1 MFKPI
6 DIKSPDIQALTLRLS
21 IGSEN
26 KNLSVINVYDSPEHG
41 SYKKRKKQGTEE
53 YVSTMDSLMEFM
65 VANKDL
71 GEIYLTGDFNAR
83 TGSENHE
90 SVDTDDDD
98 SFTRTLMIPVTQLP
112 HIGQARTAYLIKEV
126 RNF

>member
-98 SFTRTLMIPVTQLP
+98 SFTI
-112 HIGQARTAYLIKEV
+112 
-126 RNF
+126 